1 MISLCLAF
9 INPKLWIKSQLMMA
23 LVIYELQFL
32 LLLVLDSW
40 KLSDASLSSC
50 SLRSVSTDEQR
61 VHGCVKWPIS
71 GQVS

>member
-23 LVIYELQFL
+23 LAIYELQFL

-40 KLSDASLSSC
+40 KPSDASLSSC
-50 SLRSVSTDEQR
+50 SLS
-61 VHGCVKWPIS
+61 IS
-71 GQVS
+71 